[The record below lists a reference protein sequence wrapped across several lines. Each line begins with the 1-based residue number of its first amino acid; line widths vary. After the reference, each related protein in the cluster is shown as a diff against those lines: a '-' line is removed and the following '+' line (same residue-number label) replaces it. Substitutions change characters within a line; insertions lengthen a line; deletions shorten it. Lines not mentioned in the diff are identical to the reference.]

1 MSNVAAVNKNNF
13 DVEVLQSGTPVL
25 VDFWAPW
32 CGPCKMLSP
41 VVDKISEEMSGVKVC
56 KVNIDDEQELATRF
70 GVMSI
75 PTLVLIKDGKVAD
88 TSVGLRPKDAIV
100 SMINKAL

>member
-32 CGPCKMLSP
+32 CGPCKMLGP
-41 VVDKISEEMSGVKVC
+41 IIDQIATEVTDVKVC
-56 KVNIDDEQELATRF
+56 KINIDDEPELAARY

-75 PTLVLIKDGKVAD
+75 PTLAFFKDGEVID
-88 TSVGLRPKDAIV
+88 TSVGLRPKDAII
-100 SMINKAL
+100 SMLRK